1 LAPATWEFTLPGFPT
16 YEPLNLPLPP
26 LRSVDSVRYLDVNDS
41 PTVLDESLYRVSM
54 ASEPGAIGIL
64 HTGQWPS
71 WLSVVN
77 AVIVRYEAG
86 YDTLPGLIHAALL
99 TLIDDFYNQ
108 RDIKAD
114 MTLTT
119 LLNAASFGDDFGMYG
134 VRPPC
139 IPLFSA
145 WEELAAAENDDELI
159 AEDDADIVV

>member
-1 LAPATWEFTLPGFPT
+1 
-16 YEPLNLPLPP
+16 
-26 LRSVDSVRYLDVNDS
+26 
-41 PTVLDESLYRVSM
+41 
-54 ASEPGAIGIL
+54 
-64 HTGQWPS
+64 
-71 WLSVVN
+71 VVN